1 MTMHLKY
8 VQRSG
13 QGVDIMFQSML
24 TEGKPYPEYA
34 STPNSVRL
42 TLRSTMENQSFV
54 RFIAETQDR
63 RSKMFTLSE
72 LMILHYLREHQKI
85 TLKQAAKTIQETDD
99 NAHKV
104 LNSLRDEG
112 LLELNGKTYMLSLKV
127 YETVKTDVA
136 YVQDKTVSQIQAKD
150 RILEYLKH
158 KPSITNQKVQELCGF
173 TRGQAYRI
181 LQKLSSEEIIEGQKQ
196 GCARKYYL
204 KEKKEC

>member
-1 MTMHLKY
+1 ML
-8 VQRSG
+8 
-13 QGVDIMFQSML
+13 MFQSML

-42 TLRSTMENQSFV
+42 TLRSTMENQNFV
-54 RFIAETQDR
+54 RFIAETQDK

-104 LNSLRDEG
+104 LNALRDEG

-181 LQKLSSEEIIEGQKQ
+181 LQRLSGEEIIEGRGQ

-204 KEKKEC
+204 KVKKEC

>member
-1 MTMHLKY
+1 MRYRRH
-8 VQRSG
+8 
-13 QGVDIMFQSML
+13 ML

-42 TLRSTMENQSFV
+42 TLRSTMENQNFV
-54 RFIAETQDR
+54 RFIAETQDK

-104 LNSLRDEG
+104 LNALRDEG

-158 KPSITNQKVQELCGF
+158 KPSITN
-173 TRGQAYRI
+173 
-181 LQKLSSEEIIEGQKQ
+181 
-196 GCARKYYL
+196 RKA
-204 KEKKEC
+204 KAFR